1 MTVLILTFQ
10 SRKGAWIALPT
21 FLSFQVQSGVFLAP
35 QASISPLSIFGKIT
49 PFPTLSLCGLGSGRL
64 WWVQDQHLPV
74 CVCVCERE
82 RERETQS
89 QANPYTIV
97 DLAQR
102 PRYP

>member
-74 CVCVCERE
+74 CVCV
-82 RERETQS
+82 
-89 QANPYTIV
+89 
-97 DLAQR
+97 
-102 PRYP
+102 